1 MLLSRNTEI
10 ESPLLLSLAIIIEAN
25 SPRETISVIALI
37 ARKKTGSACA
47 IKEFAAMSV
56 PTALVKGALEIMKPA
71 NTPITA
77 NRMDVF
83 CSTFLLNPMMLSSNH
98 FLSSWFEI
106 SSKTAAISI
115 GFPSGGRNRLFRI

>member
-1 MLLSRNTEI
+1 MSVLALS
-10 ESPLLLSLAIIIEAN
+10 
-25 SPRETISVIALI
+25 
-37 ARKKTGSACA
+37 ARKTTGSECA
-47 IKEFAAMSV
+47 QGFVTSV
-56 PTALVKGALEIMKPA
+56 PTALVKEALEIMNPA

-115 GFPSGGRNRLFRI
+115 GFLSGGATVSFESET